1 MHSSPSSTGTHKEAY
16 VTLVTT
22 ESYIVGAQVLA
33 KSLRETRT
41 TRPIICLVTSNL
53 SEASFRALK
62 SDGCFDEVRL
72 VEPLDSGDKQRLAL
86 LGRPELGCT
95 FTKIQVWNQLDLA
108 KVVFFDADMLV
119 IKNVDELFGR
129 EEFSAAPDVG
139 WPDCFNSG
147 LFVCRPNRE
156 TYTALLQMAKAN
168 GSFDGTLYYDLFY
181 TYLLRW

>member
-1 MHSSPSSTGTHKEAY
+1 MHPSPSSHSSGKEAY

-22 ESYIVGAQVLA
+22 DSYVIGAQVLA

-41 TRPIICLVTSNL
+41 TRPIICLATANL
-53 SEASFRALK
+53 TELSIRTLK
-62 SDGCFDEVRL
+62 SEGCFDEVRL

-95 FTKIQVWNQLDLA
+95 FTKIQVWQQLDLD
-108 KVVFFDADMLV
+108 KVVFLDADILV
-119 IKNVDELFGR
+119 LKNMDELFGR
-129 EEFSAAPDVG
+129 DEFSAAPDVG

-147 LFVCRPNRE
+147 LFVCCPKLE

-168 GSFDGTLYYDLFY
+168 GSFDGRSQIAAFDL
-181 TYLLRW
+181 LI